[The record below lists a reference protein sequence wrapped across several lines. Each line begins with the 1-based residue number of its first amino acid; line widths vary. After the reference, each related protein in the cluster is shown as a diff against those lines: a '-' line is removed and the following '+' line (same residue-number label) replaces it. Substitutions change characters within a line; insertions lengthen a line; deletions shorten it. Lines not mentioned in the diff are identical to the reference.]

1 MVVEVV
7 VVVVT
12 VVVVDVVL
20 VDVVVVLVVVVVVD
34 VAVVDVVTVVEVVLV
49 VLVEV
54 VVDDTVVDVVVV
66 VDEVVLV
73 VEVVVEE
80 DVVVVVVRV
89 VPVVAHPQRKL
100 PFTTVAVNGALS
112 ASATTTLE
120 STRST
125 RSPGV
130 QAGGPSVSVMTATGP
145 EPAGIVPPPRLT
157 TRALI
162 RLVAPTWFAVQVKPA
177 VRSVQ
182 AAPAPEASWSSSGLS
197 SSENVRPRTAMG
209 LSSEIGTWMPAAP
222 GSPQTS
228 DPVSTTRSGVVD
240 VVVDVLVVV
249 DGPLLVVDDEVV
261 VVVSGA
267 VEVVEEDEVVVVVV
281 EEELMVVED
290 VVLVVVLDVVLEV
303 VVDDAV
309 VGVTVVVVDEI
320 VLVVLLLVVVDVLVV
335 VELVVAEQGRF
346 AGRGRQRSVTLSKSA
361 VGMAPRPTAST
372 RSDCRPG
379 RSGPKGPKC
388 VATAT
393 GTTAP
398 HEGFPRSRPSVNPAK
413 RRGAT
418 WRRRRP
424 SRGALQ
430 IGIAAST
437 WFTQR
442 RTLNSQNP
450 LPQTPSVSHGSPST
464 HSTRGGREFGTAVMP
479 SNSE

>member
-1 MVVEVV
+1 M
-7 VVVVT
+7 
-12 VVVVDVVL
+12 
-20 VDVVVVLVVVVVVD
+20 
-34 VAVVDVVTVVEVVLV
+34 
-49 VLVEV
+49 
-54 VVDDTVVDVVVV
+54 
-66 VDEVVLV
+66 
-73 VEVVVEE
+73 
-80 DVVVVVVRV
+80 
-89 VPVVAHPQRKL
+89 
-100 PFTTVAVNGALS
+100 
-112 ASATTTLE
+112 
-120 STRST
+120 
-125 RSPGV
+125 
-130 QAGGPSVSVMTATGP
+130 
-145 EPAGIVPPPRLT
+145 
-157 TRALI
+157 
-162 RLVAPTWFAVQVKPA
+162 
-177 VRSVQ
+177 
-182 AAPAPEASWSSSGLS
+182 
-197 SSENVRPRTAMG
+197 
-209 LSSEIGTWMPAAP
+209 
-222 GSPQTS
+222 
-228 DPVSTTRSGVVD
+228 
-240 VVVDVLVVV
+240 
-249 DGPLLVVDDEVV
+249 
-261 VVVSGA
+261 
-267 VEVVEEDEVVVVVV
+267 
-281 EEELMVVED
+281 
-290 VVLVVVLDVVLEV
+290 VLDVVLEV

-309 VGVTVVVVDEI
+309 VVVTVVVVDEI

>member
-1 MVVEVV
+1 MV

-20 VDVVVVLVVVVVVD
+20 VDVVVVLVVVVD
-34 VAVVDVVTVVEVVLV
+34 VTVVDVVTVVEVVLV

-80 DVVVVVVRV
+80 DVVVVVARV

-125 RSPGV
+125 CSPGV

-197 SSENVRPRTAMG
+197 SNENVRPRTAMG

-249 DGPLLVVDDEVV
+249 DGPVLVVDDEVV
-261 VVVSGA
+261 VVVFGA

-464 HSTRGGREFGTAVMP
+464 HSTRGGCELGIAVMP

>member
-125 RSPGV
+125 CSPGV